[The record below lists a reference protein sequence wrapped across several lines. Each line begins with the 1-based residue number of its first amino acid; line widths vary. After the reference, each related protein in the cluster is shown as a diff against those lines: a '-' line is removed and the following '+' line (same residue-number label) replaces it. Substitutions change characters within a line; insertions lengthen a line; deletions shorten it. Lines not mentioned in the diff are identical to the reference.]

1 MLIFTKITIYHHFIS
16 TFNLIFVEIVI
27 VFFDSRRN
35 NNRYHLIEFYFLV
48 HSLKLITAVTNSL
61 KEIDQEKI
69 AIIVFQGCKS
79 IYEEATN

>member
-1 MLIFTKITIYHHFIS
+1 MYKDFLDKIRHVRYLILSKYYKIDK
-16 TFNLIFVEIVI
+16 FV
-27 VFFDSRRN
+27 FGSG
-35 NNRYHLIEFYFLV
+35 LFYFLV
-48 HSLKLITAVTNSL
+48 HSLKLITGVTNSL